1 MTLAELP
8 VSIALS
14 ILLWLGGGVLLL
26 ALHKLAQPA
35 LETCSPDQ
43 ASGLLLAVA
52 VIALDAWT
60 KHLASTHLDMYRP
73 QEILPWLNLVLAHN
87 PGAAFSFLSEAGG
100 WQRWF
105 FTVLA
110 AGVTVFLLAWLFRL
124 KPGESHLGLALGLL
138 IGGALGNLIDRVRL
152 GYVVDFI
159 DVHWAGWHWPAFNVA
174 DSAITCGIIILLL
187 DTLRETLRARSSA
200 AGAPKQ

>member
-1 MTLAELP
+1 MNLQSRTAHRHLRNPQTFA
-8 VSIALS
+8 
-14 ILLWLGGGVLLL
+14 WLLL
-26 ALHKLAQPA
+26 AA
-35 LETCSPDQ
+35 
-43 ASGLLLAVA
+43 A

-60 KHLASTHLDMYRP
+60 KHLASTRLDMFRP
-73 QEILPWLNLVLAHN
+73 LEILPWLNLVLAHN
-87 PGAAFSFLSEAGG
+87 TGAAFSFLSEAGG

-110 AGVTVFLLAWLFRL
+110 MGVTVFLLAWLFRL
-124 KPGESHLGLALGLL
+124 KRGEWHLGLALGLL

-187 DTLRETLRARSSA
+187 DTVRESLRARSA
-200 AGAPKQ
+200 AGASKE